1 MDSILVRGW
10 YNYIKEDM
18 KDNTK
23 TTPITEVEE
32 QENLLP
38 DFSDIQEVKKA
49 FIANEIL
56 NRKY

>member
-1 MDSILVRGW
+1 
-10 YNYIKEDM
+10 M

-32 QENLLP
+32 QENLLL

>member
-1 MDSILVRGW
+1 
-10 YNYIKEDM
+10 M

-23 TTPITEVEE
+23 NTPITEIEA
-32 QENLLP
+32 QEDFLP